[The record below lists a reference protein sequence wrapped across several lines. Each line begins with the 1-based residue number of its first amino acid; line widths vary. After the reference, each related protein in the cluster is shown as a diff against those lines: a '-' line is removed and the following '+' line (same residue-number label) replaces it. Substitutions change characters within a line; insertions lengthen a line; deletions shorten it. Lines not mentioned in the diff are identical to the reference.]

1 MKNLPSNLPI
11 SAIIM
16 AGGKGTRLLPLTA
29 TVPKPLL
36 KINGKP
42 IIQGIID
49 LCIKHKIIDISVS
62 VCYLADTIIDFLES
76 DSSYSVINILHEN
89 TPLDDIGILGTC
101 EKSLF
106 KYDTILVINADLF
119 TNINLSNFYFSF
131 LANHADMS
139 IATFMY
145 KTPLPYGLISSEN
158 EEVKRIDEKPILEME
173 ANGGIYL
180 FKKEIIGL
188 IPAHKPYKAWQLIN
202 KLLTE
207 NNYKLRTYLVEDIW
221 IDIGS
226 KESYAHAEEVA
237 KASW

>member
-16 AGGKGTRLLPLTA
+16 AGGRGTRLLPLTS

-49 LCIKHKIIDISVS
+49 LCFKHKIIDISVS
-62 VCYLADTIIDFLES
+62 VCYLAETIIDFLET
-76 DSSYSVINILHEN
+76 DSSYSNINILHEN

-119 TNINLSNFYFSF
+119 TNINLSDFYFSF
-131 LANHADMS
+131 LANRADMA
-139 IATFMY
+139 IATFIY

-158 EEVKRIDEKPILEME
+158 GEVIRIDEKPILEME

-180 FKKEIIGL
+180 FKKEILDL
-188 IPAHKPYKAWQLIN
+188 IPTHKPYKAWQLIN

-207 NNYKLRTYLVEDIW
+207 NNHQLRTFLIEDIW

-226 KESYAHAEEVA
+226 KESYAYAEEIA
-237 KASW
+237 KAE